1 MKQII
6 AVLALG
12 FLINSCDDGDLTFEK
27 IDFDAVTANTC
38 GNKLYKL
45 NEKEALI
52 LSIGTVQSQ
61 FDSFFTENPT
71 PVGSPALIP
80 IPSTTPETIVK
91 YRLYDGEVSTAS
103 ICDAIAPL
111 NPTAI
116 EDWTAASGTMQIT
129 TTANIA
135 ENTTTG
141 FEGGQKITGYR
152 HNIIFNNI
160 LFDKSS
166 GTSQLYETF
175 NFGSFDKAIMN
186 ALPRTFD
193 QELEKC
199 DSQAVVFNIAGNHAL
214 LLYIDPA
221 LINGSV
227 LNATQSAEINS
238 STNSLFYLIYEQGN
252 LSGES
257 YFCTATP
264 IANPL
269 QTWTATGVIDVTST
283 QVGSSLEHTI
293 VLKNVTLSR
302 DNNAFILATNFSFGT
317 LITQ

>member
-1 MKQII
+1 MKKII
-6 AVLALG
+6 AVLAIG

-27 IDFDAVTANTC
+27 IDFDDVTANTC

-52 LSIGTVQSQ
+52 LNIGTVQSD

-71 PVGSPALIP
+71 PDGTPTLIT
-80 IPSTTPETIVK
+80 IPSTSPAIIVK
-91 YRLYDGEVSTAS
+91 YRLYNGEVTTAS
-103 ICDAIAPL
+103 ICDPIPPL
-111 NPTAI
+111 NPAAI
-116 EDWTAASGTMQIT
+116 EDWTATSGVMQIT
-129 TTANIA
+129 TTAKIA

-166 GTSQLYETF
+166 GTSQLYDTF
-175 NFGSFDKAIMN
+175 NFGSFDKTIMN

-199 DSQAVVFNIAGNHAL
+199 DSQAVVFNIAGNHAIV
-214 LLYIDPA
+214 LYIDPT
-221 LINGSV
+221 LINGTV
-227 LNATQSAEINS
+227 LNSPQTAEINS
-238 STNSLFYLIYEQGN
+238 TTNQLYYLIYEQGN
-252 LSGES
+252 LNAES

-264 IANPL
+264 IANPF
-269 QTWTATGVIDVTST
+269 QTWTASGVIEVTST
-283 QVGSSLEHTI
+283 QVGTSLEHTI
-293 VLKNVTLSR
+293 ALKNVTLSR
-302 DNNAFILATNFSFGT
+302 DNNSFILATNYNFGT
-317 LITQ
+317 LTTN